1 MNKAKGHAI
10 NMGSVPHLY
19 APPYTMTTE
28 IVHLIAE
35 ICEIVGRY
43 SPTADVIITPR
54 LRRENR
60 IRSIQGSL
68 AIEQNSLSLDQVT
81 AVIQGRRVLGSP
93 REIQEVRNAFAAY
106 EALPHWSPTEMNDLL
121 AAHRLLM
128 EGLVDEPGVF
138 RRSGI
143 GVFKDQQVV
152 HVAPSAQRV
161 QKLMADLLNWLK
173 TTSEHPLITGCI
185 FHYEFEFIHPFA
197 DGNGRM
203 GRLWQTLILSRWQPW
218 LAFVP
223 VESVIRER
231 QEAYYQALRQSDQQA
246 EATRFIVF
254 MLEALRDTLEQLA
267 AADQVSDHVTDQVKS
282 FMRVLSAG
290 DMTLS
295 EVMKKLSLAH
305 RPSFRSNYVHPAL
318 KMGLVEMTQP
328 DSTRSPTQRYRLT
341 MKGRGILE
349 GLRKG
354 KTA

>member
-1 MNKAKGHAI
+1 MKA
-10 NMGSVPHLY
+10 SPY
-19 APPYTMTTE
+19 APPYTMTAE
-28 IVHLIAE
+28 IIHLIAE
-35 ICEIVGRY
+35 ICEIVGRFAV
-43 SPTADVIITPR
+43 TADVMITPR

-106 EALPHWSPTEMNDLL
+106 EALPNWSPTKTKDLL
-121 AAHRLLM
+121 AAHRVLM
-128 EGLVDEPGVF
+128 AGLVDEPGVF
-138 RRSGI
+138 RRGGI

-152 HVAPSAQRV
+152 HVAPPAQRV
-161 QKLMADLLNWLK
+161 STLMTDLLNWLK
-173 TTSEHPLITGCI
+173 TTQEHPLIAGCI

-218 LAFVP
+218 LAFIP
-223 VESVIRER
+223 VESVVRER
-231 QEAYYQALRQSDQQA
+231 QEAYYQALRQS

-254 MLEALRDTLEQLA
+254 MLEALCDTLDQLA
-267 AADQVSDHVTDQVKS
+267 GADQVSDHVTDQVKS
-282 FMRVLSAG
+282 FLRVLSAG

-295 EVMKKLSLAH
+295 ETMKKLSLSH

-328 DSTRSPTQRYRLT
+328 DAPRSPTQRYRLT
-341 MKGRGILE
+341 PKGRSEFE
-349 GLRKG
+349 GLE
-354 KTA
+354 

>member
-1 MNKAKGHAI
+1 MKEKKTLQAKA
-10 NMGSVPHLY
+10 SPY
-19 APPYTMTTE
+19 APPYMITTE
-28 IVHLIAE
+28 IVHLVAE
-35 ICEIVGRY
+35 ICETVGRFGAA
-43 SPTADVIITPR
+43 ADVMINPR

-106 EALPHWSPTEMNDLL
+106 EALPHWSPTEMDDLL

-128 EGLVDEPGVF
+128 AGLVDEPGVF
-138 RRSGI
+138 RRGGI

-152 HVAPSAQRV
+152 HVAPPAGRV
-161 QKLMADLLNWLK
+161 PKLMADLLNWLK
-173 TTSEHPLITGCI
+173 TNPEHPLIAGCI

-218 LAFVP
+218 LAFIP
-223 VESVIRER
+223 VEPVIRER
-231 QEAYYQALRQSDQQA
+231 QDEYYQALRQSDRQA

-254 MLEALRDTLEQLA
+254 MLVALRDTLEQL

-282 FMRVLSAG
+282 FLRILSMG

-295 EVMKKLSLAH
+295 EAMKKLSLAH
-305 RPSFRSNYVHPAL
+305 RPSFRSTYIHPAMR
-318 KMGLVEMTQP
+318 MGLVEMTQP
-328 DSTRSPTQRYRLT
+328 DAPRSPTQWYRLT
-341 MKGRGILE
+341 LKGRSILE
-349 GLRKG
+349 EIG
-354 KTA
+354 KS

>member
-1 MNKAKGHAI
+1 MKEKKSPQAKA
-10 NMGSVPHLY
+10 SPYV
-19 APPYTMTTE
+19 PPYTMTAE

-35 ICEIVGRY
+35 ICQIVGRFAA
-43 SPTADVIITPR
+43 TADVMITPR

-106 EALPHWSPTEMNDLL
+106 EALPNWSPMEMDDLL

-128 EGLVDEPGVF
+128 AGLVDEPGVF
-138 RRSGI
+138 RRGGI
-143 GVFKDQQVV
+143 GVFQGQQVV
-152 HVAPSAQRV
+152 HVAPPAQRV
-161 QKLMADLLNWLK
+161 PTLMADLLNWLK
-173 TTSEHPLITGCI
+173 TTSEHPLIAGCI

-218 LAFVP
+218 LAYIP

-231 QEAYYQALRQSDQQA
+231 QDAYYQALRQSDQQA

-267 AADQVSDHVTDQVKS
+267 GADQVSDHVTDQVKS
-282 FMRVLSAG
+282 FLRVLSAG

-295 EVMKKLSLAH
+295 EAMKKLSLAH
-305 RPSFRSNYVHPAL
+305 RPSFRNSYVHPAL

-328 DSTRSPTQRYRLT
+328 DAPRSPTQQYRLT
-341 MKGRGILE
+341 MKGRSVLE
-349 GLRKG
+349 GLG
-354 KTA
+354 K